1 MHSKEQFSLI
11 HSATIRPED
20 FLRFVEIEP
29 FPRLWADTKL
39 EDQDLQILQIGI
51 MAGPTDH
58 PVIPGSNGLRKL
70 RFSTPKNNT
79 GKRGAFRVYYSYFE
93 DYGIVLLMA
102 ILAKNRQRDLTK
114 ADIHALAQV
123 LARAKILLDKG
134 VIR

>member
-1 MHSKEQFSLI
+1 LI

-39 EDQDLQILQIGI
+39 EDRDLQILQIGI
-51 MAGPTDH
+51 MAGPKDH

-70 RFSTPKNNT
+70 RFSTPQSHA
-79 GKRGAFRVYYSYFE
+79 GKRGAYRVYYAYFE
-93 DYGIVLLMA
+93 EYGIVLLMA
-102 ILAKNRQRDLTK
+102 ILAKNRQSDLTQADLK
-114 ADIHALAQV
+114 AIAQ
-123 LARAKILLDKG
+123 LLSRAKNLLDKG

>member
-1 MHSKEQFSLI
+1 MHSKEQFSMI
-11 HSATIRPED
+11 HFTTIRPQD

-29 FPRLWADTKL
+29 FPQLWADTKL
-39 EDQDLQILQIGI
+39 EDPDLQILQIGI

-70 RFSTPKNNT
+70 RFSTPKNNA
-79 GKRGAFRVYYSYFE
+79 GKRGGYRVYYSYFE
-93 DYGIVLLMA
+93 EYGIVLLMA
-102 ILAKNRQRDLTK
+102 IIAKNRQGDLTK

-123 LARAKILLDKG
+123 LTRAKFLLDKG

>member
-58 PVIPGSNGLRKL
+58 PVIPGS
-70 RFSTPKNNT
+70 KNNT

-102 ILAKNRQRDLTK
+102 ILAKNRQSDLTK